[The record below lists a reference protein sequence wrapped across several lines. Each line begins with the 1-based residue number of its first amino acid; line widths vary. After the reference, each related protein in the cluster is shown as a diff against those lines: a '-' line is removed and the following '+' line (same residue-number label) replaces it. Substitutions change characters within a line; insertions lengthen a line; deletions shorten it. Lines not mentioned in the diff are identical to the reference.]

1 MASLRPAWA
10 DYSESE
16 VSPDQTAR
24 LTLDKQTN
32 GNSTLELKTII
43 CDSFLV
49 YCTG

>member
-1 MASLRPAWA
+1 MVSLRPAWA

-16 VSPDQTAR
+16 VSSDQTAR

-32 GNSTLELKTII
+32 GNLTLGLKTII
-43 CDSFLV
+43 SDCFLV